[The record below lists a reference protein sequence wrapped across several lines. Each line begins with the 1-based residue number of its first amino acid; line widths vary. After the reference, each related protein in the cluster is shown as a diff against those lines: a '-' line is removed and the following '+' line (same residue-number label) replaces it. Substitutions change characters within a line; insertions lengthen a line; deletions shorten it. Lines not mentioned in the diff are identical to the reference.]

1 LSGESNQILEMLLEF
16 SKKYLNLI
24 GKMGLLDAKKLL
36 NKGLMIIKR
45 DEKDNKVIV
54 PLSRS
59 MCISDDEVV
68 LKEGQIT

>member
-1 LSGESNQILEMLLEF
+1 MLLEF